1 MKAAQRLLTRLWLPT
16 ALVVLWWVSSQSS
29 TTPYFPA
36 LQKIIA
42 GSFNTWSSTELVRTL
57 APSLAHLLVGFA
69 LALATGLSLG
79 VAIGLNERTRRIMS
93 PFTEFF
99 RAMPIAAIV
108 PVGLVVFGPGTAM
121 EIALICFSSSWPILV
136 ATTDAVRSVDPV
148 MIETARVYG
157 LTSRQRLAQIILPAA
172 LPYIAGGVRMSIA
185 LAIASMLIANMFGS
199 TGGLGY
205 FVILAQQSFDIL
217 ATWAGLI
224 MIGLVGVVFTGLFV
238 LFERRAL
245 AWHRGWRGAE
255 ESH

>member
-1 MKAAQRLLTRLWLPT
+1 MKSLRLLALRLWLPVL
-16 ALVVLWWVSSQSS
+16 LVAGWAVASQGSQ
-29 TTPYFPA
+29 TPYFPP
-36 LQKIIA
+36 LQKIVA
-42 GSFNTWSSTELVRTL
+42 GFFATWNTSEMASTLW
-57 APSLAHLLVGFA
+57 PSLLRLLAGFF
-69 LALATGLSLG
+69 LALAVGLVLG
-79 VAIGLNERTRRIMS
+79 VAIGLSERARRCMS

-108 PVGLVVFGPGTAM
+108 PVGLILFGPGAAM
-121 EIALICFSSSWPILV
+121 EIALIAFSSCWPILV

-157 LTSRQRLAQIILPAA
+157 LSPRQRLVQIVLPAA
-172 LPYIAGGVRMSIA
+172 LPYIAGGVRMAIA

-205 FVILAQQSFDIL
+205 FIILAQQSFDIV

-224 MIGLVGVVFTGLFV
+224 MIGIVGVVLTGIFV

-255 ESH
+255 DAR

>member
-1 MKAAQRLLTRLWLPT
+1 MKSVQRLAMRLWLPT
-16 ALVVLWWVSSQSS
+16 SLVAMWWAASQSS
-29 TTPYFPA
+29 TIPYFPP

-42 GSFNTWSSTELVRTL
+42 GFFSTWSAAEVARTL
-57 APSLAHLLVGFA
+57 APSLMHLLAGFV
-69 LALATGLSLG
+69 LALMVGLSLG
-79 VAIGLNERTRRIMS
+79 VAIGLNEHTRRIMS

-157 LTSRQRLAQIILPAA
+157 LTSRQRLTQIILPAA

-185 LAIASMLIANMFGS
+185 IAIASMLIANMFGS

-217 ATWAGLI
+217 GTWAGLM
-224 MIGLVGVVFTGLFV
+224 MIGLVGVLFTGLFV

-245 AWHRGWRGAE
+245 AWHRGWRDAE
-255 ESH
+255 EPH